1 MFIISVGR
9 RYHIHLG
16 KNKLNRLEAGAF
28 QSVLEQI
35 MAETAEDNSNSS
47 ENIPKKCLTLGSMR
61 PLLGELSALTCLCVC
76 RVVRFLKKSLSVGEN
91 FENYDYI
98 GDYNVEIH

>member
-1 MFIISVGR
+1 MKLVKLSLEHFKVTFKINQQCSRIILRIYMFIISVGR

-47 ENIPKKCLTLGSMR
+47 ETRIGI
-61 PLLGELSALTCLCVC
+61 
-76 RVVRFLKKSLSVGEN
+76 
-91 FENYDYI
+91 YDSKI
-98 GDYNVEIH
+98 L